1 MAYRGGMWELPVVI
15 GAGGIVLLYRPPK
28 EVMLAVT
35 TRIALAEPVCVLD
48 AGNQFDAWQ
57 VARLARRHTVE
68 LDRVLGRLQV
78 ARAFTCYQ
86 VVSLFEQASAAAVAH
101 VVFNLLATFCDESVP
116 LNESY
121 RLLKIV
127 SEHLNRLRDSTPIV
141 ILSVYPPRQPG
152 RLGLVQSLLSLADH
166 TFTWDE
172 SDPPD
177 PAAWRLA
184 L

>member
-1 MAYRGGMWELPVVI
+1 MWELPVAT
-15 GAGGIVLLYRPPK
+15 GAGGIILLHKPPK

-35 TRIALAEPVCVLD
+35 TRLALAEPVCVLD

-57 VARLARRHTVE
+57 VARMARRHTA
-68 LDRVLGRLQV
+68 DPDGVLGRLQV

-127 SEHLNRLRDSTPIV
+127 TGHLNRLRDSTPVV
-141 ILSVYPPRQPG
+141 ILSVYPPRQKE
-152 RLGLVQSLLSLADH
+152 RLGLVQPVLKLADH
-166 TFTWDE
+166 TFIWDE
-172 SDPPD
+172 PGQSDPP
-177 PAAWRLA
+177 AQRLA